1 MDGIGSFGLPEGL
14 SAIPAQLDTSDDKQR
29 WRKTSKSAAAS
40 ATATT
45 STSRR
50 SSSTSSSVNSRSSVV
65 CYPMFQSFS
74 RKGDET
80 KMSKMRSE
88 NDDLSS
94 IEDSDDDDDD
104 DNDEV
109 PLASLAGSK
118 SKSKG
123 SKTSSGLRI
132 GESNARNDRRC
143 SNSGGAKR
151 RKLVESRSSSDVS
164 STTSPRH
171 NIHQSGAN
179 DGQGRRQK
187 EQRQQQQQPQQQRR
201 QLGIGAFLSS
211 SSSQKGR
218 AHRKNSATTSAP
230 ANTLESTSAAT
241 TINAND
247 NSLDRAETETNGNPA
262 THVDSIPVAPSDNG
276 GTSSAS
282 DGGIVDEDQ
291 IDPKQYSNAVQFGMQ
306 HCAVPPNTL
315 SSEISNQ
322 TDKLNVLSALFR
334 RSVSTAY
341 GRGYPPKSWR
351 PDPTDALRRFANASD
366 KWTKCETVRLPA
378 HGTVALEFDRLG
390 VLLATA
396 DTRGIITVY
405 DFDELCAADIA
416 ARRVACRA
424 RAAHTISNSGN
435 SRQATSIGPVLAFS
449 TRSTSRISCMKW
461 NPYCEDLLVVSFAT
475 DCRIRIY
482 DLNSGSEAEG
492 PNHIVLSDAD
502 SLRGH
507 LRTEGNI
514 SILQLPSTGRKVS
527 SLLAGG
533 ARGTLRLWNFP
544 RNIARGQKK
553 SQNTKLVW
561 SISPFSSS
569 SQISADSEGISSIC
583 HLGTCKGPSTSS
595 RENGGLVLVGGTKGS
610 LAIIDLDKLSKK
622 AFSTKLTPTVVWS
635 SNIVRH
641 IARRRLV
648 DAVLPSN
655 SWMGIKKMALWGD
668 NSSSGGGRISSTS
681 SRSVP
686 AEEARITIATN
697 CGWALNASI
706 RGLGRSGNTSSNRS
720 ADASATLCLQ
730 IIFKTATTKWLNSDL
745 EEIFVGENALT
756 FSLPPVP
763 TPVCAL
769 PGQSSLLAIASVK
782 RNIKVMSNKD
792 KRVLSSLPEAE
803 IERLSRDDGDAILLV
818 DLDSASSEPK
828 DVVVVSR
835 IPIGNGTPHVLAVHP
850 GGQWMIVGSSGEGRQ
865 ELTLV
870 CQRCTE

>member
-29 WRKTSKSAAAS
+29 RRKTSKSGAAS

-50 SSSTSSSVNSRSSVV
+50 SSSTTSSSATSRSSVA
-65 CYPMFQSFS
+65 CYPLFQSLA
-74 RKGDET
+74 RRGGET
-80 KMSKMRSE
+80 KISKKRSDE
-88 NDDLSS
+88 EDDLSS
-94 IEDSDDDDDD
+94 IEDSDD

-109 PLASLAGSK
+109 PLASLAGRK

-123 SKTSSGLRI
+123 SKTSSGLRV
-132 GESNARNDRRC
+132 GESNARNDRRG

-151 RKLVESRSSSDVS
+151 RKLESRSSSDVS
-164 STTSPRH
+164 STSSARRH
-171 NIHQSGAN
+171 TGQSGAN
-179 DGQGRRQK
+179 DKQGRKQK

-211 SSSQKGR
+211 SLSQKGSR
-218 AHRKNSATTSAP
+218 DNSTTSTTSVP
-230 ANTLESTSAAT
+230 ENTLTSTSAAT

-247 NSLDRAETETNGNPA
+247 ISLDRADTETNGNPA
-262 THVDSIPVAPSDNG
+262 PLSDNIPVAHSDNG
-276 GTSSAS
+276 ATSSAS
-282 DGGIVDEDQ
+282 DGGIVDEQVQIDPVQ
-291 IDPKQYSNAVQFGMQ
+291 IDPKQNSNAMQFGMR
-306 HCAVPPNTL
+306 HFSVPPNTL
-315 SSEISNQ
+315 PSEVSND
-322 TDKLNVLSALFR
+322 TDRVNVLSALFR
-334 RSVSTAY
+334 RSVSIAH
-341 GRGYPPKSWR
+341 GRTRSAPPKPCR
-351 PDPTDALRRFANASD
+351 PEPTNALRRFANASD
-366 KWTKCETVRLPA
+366 KWTKCETVKLPA
-378 HGTVALEFDRLG
+378 HGTVAPEFDRLG

-424 RAAHTISNSGN
+424 RAAPDTVHPNSRN
-435 SRQATSIGPVLAFS
+435 IRQATSIGPVLAFS
-449 TRSTSRISCMKW
+449 TRSTSRISSIKW
-461 NPYCEDLLVVSFAT
+461 NPYCENLLVVSFAT

-514 SILQLPSTGRKVS
+514 SILQLPSTSRKVS

-544 RNIARGQKK
+544 RNMARGQKK
-553 SQNTKLVW
+553 GQNPKLVW

-569 SQISADSEGISSIC
+569 SQLSADSEGISSMC
-583 HLGTCKGPSTSS
+583 HLRDCNGLSNTS
-595 RENGGLVLVGGTKGS
+595 REHGGLILVGGTKGS

-655 SWMGIKKMALWGD
+655 SWMGIKKMTLWD
-668 NSSSGGGRISSTS
+668 DDSSSGGGRISSPS

-686 AEEARITIATN
+686 AEEARITIVTN

-706 RGLGRSGNTSSNRS
+706 RGLGRSGKTSSNHS
-720 ADASATLCLQ
+720 AEALATLSLQ
-730 IIFKTATTKWLNSDL
+730 IAFKTATTKWLNSDL

-769 PGQSSLLAIASVK
+769 PGQASLLAIASVK

-792 KRVLSSLPEAE
+792 KRVLSSSPEAE
-803 IERLSRDDGDAILLV
+803 IERQS
-818 DLDSASSEPK
+818 
-828 DVVVVSR
+828 
-835 IPIGNGTPHVLAVHP
+835 
-850 GGQWMIVGSSGEGRQ
+850 
-865 ELTLV
+865 
-870 CQRCTE
+870 